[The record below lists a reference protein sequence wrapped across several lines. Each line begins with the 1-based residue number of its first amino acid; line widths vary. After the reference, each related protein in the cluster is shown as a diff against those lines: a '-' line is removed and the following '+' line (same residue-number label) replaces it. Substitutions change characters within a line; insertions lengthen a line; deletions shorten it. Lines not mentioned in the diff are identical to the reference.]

1 MASVVTSPEPEL
13 RTLTKEPSVDDGR
26 GAGGGGTRE
35 RGGEGGGRRGPDPGS
50 AIQRYKLGVW
60 VGFGGIVMVFAAL
73 TSAMVVRSGLGGDWK
88 AFDLPVALWLSTAML
103 LVSSYSIEKAKHAMR
118 RRLEADL
125 QRWLAITAVLGAG
138 FLAAQLVAWSQL
150 ADRGIY
156 VATNPS
162 SSFFYVLTAG
172 HGLHLLGR
180 LAGVDL
186 RGFPRLARHRMGY
199 ERSRHRGYRALLA
212 FHGRPL
218 GLPIRLV
225 IGLEVIDVGCTC
237 RFDGG
242 SDLDRRRVSVCG
254 RPQET
259 GDVAVH
265 CFGRADVRRPDHGLL
280 LCPQRQ

>member
-26 GAGGGGTRE
+26 GAGGGGTHG
-35 RGGEGGGRRGPDPGS
+35 GGEGGGRRGPDPGA

-103 LVSSYSIEKAKHAMR
+103 LVSSFSIEKAKRAMR
-118 RRLEADL
+118 GRLEADL

-172 HGLHLLGR
+172 HGLHLLG
-180 LAGVDL
+180 G
-186 RGFPRLARHRMGY
+186 
-199 ERSRHRGYRALLA
+199 LLA
-212 FHGRPL
+212 LTYVVFRVWRATAWATKQAAIEGTALYWHFMD
-218 GLPIRLV
+218 GLWVYLFV
-225 IGLEVIDVGCTC
+225 
-237 RFDGG
+237 
-242 SDLDRRRVSVCG
+242 
-254 RPQET
+254 
-259 GDVAVH
+259 
-265 CFGRADVRRPDHGLL
+265 LL
-280 LCPQRQ
+280 LVWR